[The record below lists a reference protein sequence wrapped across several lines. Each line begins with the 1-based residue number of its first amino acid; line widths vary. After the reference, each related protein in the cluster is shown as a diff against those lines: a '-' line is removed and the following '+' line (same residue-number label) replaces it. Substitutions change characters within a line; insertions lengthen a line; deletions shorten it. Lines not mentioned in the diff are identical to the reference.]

1 MENNYIEI
9 IRGILGEKLFVAL
22 SEELFNKINSKYPRI
37 RIGLFSKGFIRKK
50 CCWNGKSIF

>member
-50 CCWNGKSIF
+50 CC